1 MNTFMTILFTYRK
14 RQITTDDVQFICNLI
29 IQNPTIGRCKLSRQ
43 ICKKWNWV
51 QPNGYLKDIVCRGL
65 MLKLEREGHLTL
77 PPRKVTPYN
86 PLARR
91 TPPREIFI
99 SQQAM
104 HCKIKKLY
112 PVILHQ
118 IRKKTD
124 ENLFNSLIHQFHYLG
139 YTQPVGEHLKY
150 IAYTAGR
157 PVACLAFSSAPY
169 HIDLR
174 DKFIGWDKKTL
185 EKQRHLLAYN
195 TRFLILPWIKVP
207 HLASHILGLCAR
219 IINND
224 WLALYNHPV
233 YWLETFVDT
242 ERFAGTCY
250 KAANW
255 RFLGYTA
262 GRGKDAQTNTKNR
275 SIKAMYGYPL
285 VSNFRRKLCCVS
297 L

>member
-1 MNTFMTILFTYRK
+1 MTKLFIYRK
-14 RQITTDDVQFICNLI
+14 RQITTDDVQLIRNLI
-29 IQNPTIGRCKLSRQ
+29 AKDPTIGRCKLSRQ
-43 ICKKWNWV
+43 ICRKWDWV

-86 PLARR
+86 PLAQRK
-91 TPPREIFI
+91 PPKKISV
-99 SQQAM
+99 SQQAI
-104 HCKIKKLY
+104 CGKIKELY
-112 PVILHQ
+112 PIILRQ
-118 IRKKTD
+118 VRKSTD
-124 ENLFNSLIHQFHYLG
+124 ENLFNSLIQQFHYLG
-139 YTQPVGEHLKY
+139 YTQPVGDHLKY
-150 IAYTAGR
+150 IAYVADR

-169 HIDLR
+169 HIGLR

-185 EKQRHLLAYN
+185 EKQRHLLTYN
-195 TRFLILPWIKVP
+195 TRFLILPWVIVSN
-207 HLASHILGLCAR
+207 LASHILGLCAR
-219 IINND
+219 RINSD

-255 RFLGYTA
+255 LFLGYTA
-262 GRGKDAQTNTKNR
+262 GRGKDEPMKKKNR

-285 VSNFRRKLCCVS
+285 VRNFRQKLCCCE
-297 L
+297 

>member
-1 MNTFMTILFTYRK
+1 
-14 RQITTDDVQFICNLI
+14 
-29 IQNPTIGRCKLSRQ
+29 
-43 ICKKWNWV
+43 V

-77 PPRKVTPYN
+77 PPKKVTPYN
-86 PLARR
+86 PLALRI
-91 TPPREIFI
+91 PPEKISV
-99 SQQAM
+99 SQQAI
-104 HCKIKKLY
+104 HGKIKELY
-112 PVILHQ
+112 PVILRQ
-118 IRKKTD
+118 VRKNRD

-150 IAYTAGR
+150 IAYVADR

-169 HIDLR
+169 HIGLR

-185 EKQRHLLAYN
+185 EKQRHLLTYN
-195 TRFLILPWIKVP
+195 TRFLILPWVIVP
-207 HLASHILGLCAR
+207 NLASHILGLCAR
-219 IINND
+219 TINND
-224 WLALYNHPV
+224 WLSLYNHPV

-255 RFLGYTA
+255 KFLGYTA
-262 GRGKDAQTNTKNR
+262 GRGKDKKTKKKNR

-285 VSNFRRKLCCVS
+285 IHNFRQKLCCE
-297 L
+297 

>member
-1 MNTFMTILFTYRK
+1 MIELFTYRK
-14 RQITTDDVQFICNLI
+14 RQITTDDVQFIRNLI
-29 IQNPTIGRCKLSRQ
+29 SKNPTIGRCKLSRE
-43 ICKKWNWV
+43 ICRKWNWV

-91 TPPREIFI
+91 KPPKKISV
-99 SQQAM
+99 SQQAIQG
-104 HCKIKKLY
+104 KIKELY
-112 PVILHQ
+112 PVILRQ
-118 IRKKTD
+118 VRKNTD

-150 IAYTAGR
+150 IAYVDDR

-169 HIDLR
+169 HIGLR
-174 DKFIGWDKKTL
+174 DTFIGWDKKTL
-185 EKQRHLLAYN
+185 EKQRHLLTYN
-195 TRFLILPWIKVP
+195 TRFLILPWVIVSN
-207 HLASHILGLCAR
+207 LASHILGLCAR
-219 IINND
+219 RINSD
-224 WLALYNHPV
+224 WLAFYNHPV

-255 RFLGYTA
+255 IFIGYTA
-262 GRGKDAQTNTKNR
+262 GRGKDQQTKRKNR

-285 VSNFRRKLCCVS
+285 VRNFRQKLCCE
-297 L
+297 